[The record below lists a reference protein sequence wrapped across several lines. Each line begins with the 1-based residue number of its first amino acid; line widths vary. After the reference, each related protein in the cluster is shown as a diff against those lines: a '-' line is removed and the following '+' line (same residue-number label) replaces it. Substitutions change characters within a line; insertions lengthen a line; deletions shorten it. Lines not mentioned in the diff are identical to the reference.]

1 LKKISR
7 ARASALI
14 FGGAAFCMRASRAQ
28 AQSLATV
35 RIATI
40 PIEPGAEVYFA
51 KERGFFAKA
60 GLDAD
65 IQPMQGGSAI
75 AAALVSGAIDIGFLA
90 IDALAAIHR
99 RGAQLVA
106 LAPGTEYLSPFTTQ
120 NAALLVP
127 ANSPVQKAQDLN
139 GKVVAVISLNSLTHT
154 AVRTW
159 MDKNGGDASTVK
171 FVEIPSSAMGA
182 ALAANRVDAAEV
194 AEPFIAEARKSARVL
209 AYGFDSIAKRFITT
223 GWCSTPQWAKD
234 HMLLANRFAAAMRET
249 AAWANDN
256 PQESGAILATDLKLD
271 PIMVA
276 GMTRV
281 RYTNQ
286 LEPALMQ
293 PLIDATAHYN
303 GFSTFP
309 AQELIYTPSR

>member
-1 LKKISR
+1 MTR
-7 ARASALI
+7 AGAAALM
-14 FGGAAFCMRASRAQ
+14 FGGAALYLGVARGEAQ
-28 AQSLATV
+28 TQTTV

-51 KERGFFAKA
+51 KDRGFFTKA
-60 GLDAD
+60 GLDAE

-99 RGAQLVA
+99 KGVQLVA
-106 LAPGTEYLSPFTTQ
+106 LAPGTEYLSPYTTQ

-127 ANSPVQKAQDLN
+127 ANSPVQKAPDLN
-139 GKVVAVISLNSLTHT
+139 GKTVAVISLNSLTHT

-171 FVEIPSSAMGA
+171 FVELPSSAMA
-182 ALAANRVDAAEV
+182 TALGANRVDAAEV
-194 AEPFIAEARKSARVL
+194 AEPFIGEARKAGRVL

-223 GWCSTPQWAKD
+223 GWCCTPQWASD
-234 HMLLANRFAAAMRET
+234 HAPLANRFAAAMRET
-249 AAWANDN
+249 AAWANAN
-256 PQESGAILATDLKLD
+256 PQESGAILATALKLD
-271 PIMVA
+271 PAMVA
-276 GMTRV
+276 AMTRV
-281 RYTNQ
+281 RYTDQ
-286 LEPALMQ
+286 LLPALMQ

-309 AQELIYTPSR
+309 AQELIYAPPR

>member
-1 LKKISR
+1 LKKITR

-14 FGGAAFCMRASRAQ
+14 FGGAALCVSAARGD
-28 AQSLATV
+28 AQSQTTV

-51 KERGFFAKA
+51 KEKGFFAKA

-99 RGAQLVA
+99 KGVQLVA

-127 ANSPVQKAQDLN
+127 ARSLVQKAQDLN
-139 GKVVAVISLNSLTHT
+139 GKTVAVISLNSLTHT

-171 FVEIPSSAMGA
+171 FVEIPSSAMATALGA
-182 ALAANRVDAAEV
+182 SRVDAAEV
-194 AEPFIAEARKSARVL
+194 AEPFIGEAKKYGRVL
-209 AYGFDSIAKRFITT
+209 EYGFDSIAKRFITT
-223 GWCSTPQWAKD
+223 GWCSTPQWARD
-234 HMLLANRFAAAMRET
+234 HAALADRFAVAMRAT
-249 AAWANDN
+249 ATWANAN
-256 PQESGAILATDLKLD
+256 PQESGAILASDLKLD
-271 PIMVA
+271 PA
-276 GMTRV
+276 DRDHDTRTLY
-281 RYTNQ
+281 RSTHPCANA
-286 LEPALMQ
+286 ALDRCDRA
-293 PLIDATAHYN
+293 L
-303 GFSTFP
+303 
-309 AQELIYTPSR
+309 

>member
-1 LKKISR
+1 MTR
-7 ARASALI
+7 GAASALL
-14 FGGAAFCMRASRAQ
+14 FGGAAFGFAAAHGGAQ
-28 AQSLATV
+28 TPAQV

-99 RGAQLVA
+99 KGVPLVA

-120 NAALLVP
+120 NAALMVP
-127 ANSPVQKAQDLN
+127 ANSTVQKAPDLN
-139 GKVVAVISLNSLTHT
+139 GRTVAVISLNSLTHT

-171 FVEIPSSAMGA
+171 FVELPSSAMA
-182 ALAANRVDAAEV
+182 TALGGNRVDAAEV
-194 AEPFIAEARKSARVL
+194 AEPFIGEAKKSARVL

-234 HMLLANRFAAAMRET
+234 HAPLANRFAAAMRET
-249 AAWANDN
+249 AAWANGN
-256 PQESGAILATDLKLD
+256 PQESGAILASSLKLD
-271 PIMVA
+271 PALVA
-276 GMTRV
+276 AMTRV
-281 RYTNQ
+281 RYTDQ
-286 LEPALMQ
+286 LLPALMQ

-309 AQELIYTPSR
+309 AQELIYTPAR